1 MAIII
6 TPIISRGLALSH
18 QVTRLFLGHLDYIE
32 ASYVFYGSMSRPESS
47 SQHVLDLL
55 LSAFSSVEIK
65 GYLK

>member
-32 ASYVFYGSMSRPESS
+32 ASYVYGSMSRPESS